1 MASVPIHTKD
11 IQNVSSI
18 TKKSMT

>member
-18 TKKSMT
+18 TKKPMT